1 MENSDNAE
9 PRKRAAETMPTA
21 NPGLLGFRTARRR
34 EPQLFAA
41 GLRRQ
46 THHSPEASRAQP
58 CLAPPAAKMTC
69 RPTPVAAATS
79 ARSPGGD
86 TRQPSFCRG
95 ADLCWR
101 VPPRPSG
108 LREGTA
114 RSIGHVVYV
123 LSRTYPGGKRQA
135 PPAMPCGFR
144 PLAAHLSRLP
154 PTEEPSLVWH
164 SS

>member
-1 MENSDNAE
+1 MESSDNVE

-41 GLRRQ
+41 GTRRQ

-86 TRQPSFCRG
+86 LRFAEVQIYVGVCRQGRPDCAEGRDGPLDWARDVRIVQNLTRVESARLRLQCRV
-95 ADLCWR
+95 D
-101 VPPRPSG
+101 SG
-108 LREGTA
+108 
-114 RSIGHVVYV
+114 H
-123 LSRTYPGGKRQA
+123 
-135 PPAMPCGFR
+135 
-144 PLAAHLSRLP
+144 
-154 PTEEPSLVWH
+154 
-164 SS
+164 